1 MKKTIFIFLLT
12 ITFLLTGCS
21 NGVLTK
27 ISYDEL
33 SEKLNNKETFVV
45 YFSSMDSNLENTLN
59 DALSENNL
67 EGFKVDTSKINND
80 EKLKLETSIA
90 YTNPSIVFVING
102 KDSSILSH
110 VINENTTKEEI
121 VARLKDMKFI
131 KEEK

>member
-67 EGFKVDTSKINND
+67 EGFKVDTSKIG
-80 EKLKLETSIA
+80 T
-90 YTNPSIVFVING
+90 YTVTYTINYKG
-102 KDSSILSH
+102 FTDSVSNKI
-110 VINENTTKEEI
+110 I
-121 VARLKDMKFI
+121 I
-131 KEEK
+131 K